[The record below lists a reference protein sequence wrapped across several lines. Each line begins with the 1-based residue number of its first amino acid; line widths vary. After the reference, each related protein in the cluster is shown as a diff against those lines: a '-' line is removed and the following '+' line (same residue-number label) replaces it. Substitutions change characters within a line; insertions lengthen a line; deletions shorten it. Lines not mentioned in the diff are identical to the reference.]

1 MLKYTIGFIKRGNE
15 ILLLNREAST
25 WMGSWNGVGG
35 KLEAKE
41 TPLEC
46 ILREVREE
54 TGIIL
59 ENMQFK
65 GIVTWKVDNQYD
77 GGMYAFVGEV
87 PVTHEYQT
95 PIKTDEGILDWKKID
110 WIFHPENTGV
120 ANLQY
125 FLEEML
131 QDEENYEHHFVY
143 QGDEVKRFERKNLPA
158 LEEIKY
164 PARQ

>member
-1 MLKYTIGFIKRGNE
+1 MLKYTIGFIKRGDE

-35 KLEAKE
+35 KLEANE
-41 TPLEC
+41 TPMEC

-65 GIVTWKVDNQYD
+65 GIVTWKVDDQYD
-77 GGMYAFVGEV
+77 GGMYAFVGEA
-87 PVTHEYQT
+87 PEIYEYST
-95 PIKTDEGILDWKKID
+95 PIKTDEGILDWKTID

-125 FLEEML
+125 FLAEML
-131 QDEENYEHHFVY
+131 QDEENYEHQFIY
-143 QGDEVKRFERKNLPA
+143 QEGEVEKFERKKLPI
-158 LEEIKY
+158 LEEIY
-164 PARQ
+164 